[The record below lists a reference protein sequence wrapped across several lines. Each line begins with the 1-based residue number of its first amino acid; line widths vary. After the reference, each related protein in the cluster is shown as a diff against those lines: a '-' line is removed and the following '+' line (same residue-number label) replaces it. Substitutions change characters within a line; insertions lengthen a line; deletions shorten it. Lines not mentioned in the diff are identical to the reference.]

1 MKILLAVDGS
11 PCTRRMLAYIAAHD
25 ELLKTG
31 HDFTA
36 LTVVPPIP
44 QHAASYLSTDVI
56 HSYYAEQAEQVLKP
70 VRAFAQ
76 QNGWT
81 LDTRQVVGHAGDVIA
96 ELAES
101 GKYDLVIMG
110 SHGHGALT
118 GAVLG
123 SVATR
128 VLAKCQTPV
137 LLVR

>member
-25 ELLKTG
+25 ELLG
-31 HDFTA
+31 PRHAYTA
-36 LTVVPPIP
+36 VTVVQPIP
-44 QHAASYLSTDVI
+44 QYAAAYLAADVI
-56 HSYYAEQAEQVLKP
+56 HGHYHEQGEQVLQP

-76 QNGWT
+76 QNGWQ
-81 LDTRQVVGHAGDVIA
+81 LETRQVVGHVGDSIAG
-96 ELAES
+96 LAES
-101 GKYDLVIMG
+101 GQYELVVMG

-128 VLAKCQTPV
+128 VLANCKTPV
-137 LLVR
+137 LIVR

>member
-25 ELLKTG
+25 ELLHNG
-31 HDFTA
+31 HEFTA

-44 QHAASYLSTDVI
+44 QYAASYLTTDVI
-56 HSYYAEQAEQVLKP
+56 HGYYAEQAEQVLKP
-70 VRAFAQ
+70 VRAFAEQ
-76 QNGWT
+76 QGWS
-81 LDTRQVVGHAGDVIA
+81 LEMRQAVGQPGDAIA

-101 GKYDLVIMG
+101 GRYDLVIMG
-110 SHGHGALT
+110 SHGHGALA

-123 SVATR
+123 SAATR
-128 VLAKCQTPV
+128 VLAKCKTPV

>member
-11 PCTRRMLAYIAAHD
+11 PCTRKMLAYIAAHD
-25 ELLKTG
+25 ELLGAG
-31 HDFTA
+31 HQYTA
-36 LTVVPPIP
+36 LTVVTPIP
-44 QHAASYLSTDVI
+44 QHAASYLPADTI
-56 HSYYAEQAEQVLKP
+56 RGYYHEQAEQVLQP
-70 VRAFAQ
+70 VREFAQ

-81 LDTRQVVGHAGDVIA
+81 LDARQIVGHPGEAVA

-128 VLAKCQTPV
+128 VLAHCKTPV
-137 LLVR
+137 LIVR